1 MGCDAPGDL
10 ASRRLLPR
18 RTSCGPG
25 GPTFYEVW
33 NTRETPAV
41 IDRQS
46 GEPAEEGLVLG
57 PPPLR
62 TRIRVIDFPPEDD
75 RIRNLTPAE
84 AAEKFGE
91 MGDAEAARAA
101 AGAPHPLMHRTQTID
116 YGIVIEGELTLVVDE
131 GETKLG
137 AGDIVTHARPKSLVR
152 PLSSRCSTASEKA
165 RSRNSP
171 WSSRRTFMVQPKR
184 SAGRSQDWQRMKWE
198 FRFCIRAS
206 AASMS
211 PT

>member
-1 MGCDAPGDL
+1 MSSTKPFRRIVTGHDPSGRAMVTEDAPPTRALNIG
-10 ASRRLLPR
+10 
-18 RTSCGPG
+18 GPG

-57 PPPLR
+57 PPPGG

-84 AAEKFGE
+84 AAQKFGE

-101 AGAPHPLMHRTQTID
+101 AGAPHPLMHRTQTVD
-116 YGIVIEGELTLVVDE
+116 YGIVIEGQLTLVVDE
-131 GETKLG
+131 GETKLS
-137 AGDIVTHARPKSLVR
+137 AGDIVIQRGTNHAWSN
-152 PLSSRCSTASEKA
+152 
-165 RSRNSP
+165 RSNSNC
-171 WSSRRTFMVQPKR
+171 RVAFVLID
-184 SAGRSQDWQRMKWE
+184 GRYIDGL
-198 FRFCIRAS
+198 
-206 AASMS
+206 
-211 PT
+211 